1 MLHIIKTVTM
11 LACVILLSF
20 LTTPT
25 RSRPVVDNLNMGP
38 GLNMTVIHINDI
50 HAHFEETNVDL
61 HRCRKGEDCYGG
73 MGRVVAKV
81 KEIRREDPEAIFLN
95 AGDFY
100 QGTIWYTKFKY
111 KPFLDVVDLMNYTA
125 MGLGNHDFD
134 DKIEGLVP
142 FAKNVEF
149 PMLATNIDPKSPL
162 FGDLQPY
169 FNKSTVVLVH
179 GRKVGIIGYV
189 TQSTSYNFPKGG
201 IKFLDEIET
210 VAAEAKRL
218 KESGVDIIIAAGHSG
233 YDIDQELAAEV
244 EDLDLVVGGHSHT
257 FLYSGPTQPSTETP
271 QGPYPTYVTNKHNNK
286 VIPVVQAFC
295 YTKYL
300 GHLKLSFDSAGD
312 LMKPVDGVGVSFAE
326 PVLLD
331 TSVEKDEE
339 TEAVLVPW
347 RERLVEFT
355 SPVGST
361 EVELTKDWT
370 PAGASKEFNIG
381 DVVADSMAEEFEDTS
396 IAFINNGGIRSNIG
410 KGDITGED
418 IYAVLPFNNTV
429 DRVVFSG
436 EGFKEM
442 MEEFVRDI
450 DPAKP
455 NQLPGLGMQ
464 MSGVKMEVNITPVN
478 AGERISKLQ
487 VLNVDGV
494 WSDISHSSNYTVA
507 MSSFLAMGGSE
518 HWKVIGRLQLKHIP
532 SNRTDHQVLRSFI
545 KRNSPLTQEVEG
557 RWSVLYPGN
566 NSNSQNTNSNSSP
579 GFLLLMLTLYNYI
592 M

>member
-1 MLHIIKTVTM
+1 MML
-11 LACVILLSF
+11 LPILLSF
-20 LTTPT
+20 MTTPT
-25 RSRPVVDNLNMGP
+25 ISRPVGDNVNIVP
-38 GLNMTVIHINDI
+38 AFNMTVIHINDI
-50 HAHFEETNVDL
+50 HAHFEETNVAL
-61 HRCRKGEDCYGG
+61 HRCRAGEDCYGG
-73 MGRVVAKV
+73 MARVVAKV
-81 KEIRREDPEAIFLN
+81 KDLRRDDPEAVFLN

-134 DKIEGLVP
+134 DKIGGLVP
-142 FAKNVEF
+142 FAKNVKF
-149 PMLATNIDPKSPL
+149 PMLAANIDEKSPL

-189 TQSTSYNFPKGG
+189 TRSTSYNFPKAGL
-201 IKFLDEIET
+201 KFLDEIET
-210 VAAEAKRL
+210 VGAEAKRL

-233 YDIDQELAAEV
+233 YDIDQQLAAEV

-257 FLYSGPTQPSTETP
+257 FLYTGPTPPSTETP

-295 YTKYL
+295 FTKYL
-300 GHLKLSFDSAGD
+300 GHLKLSFDSSGD
-312 LMKPVDGVGVSFAE
+312 LMKPVDGGGVSFAE

-331 TSVEKDEE
+331 STVEKDAE
-339 TEAVLVPW
+339 TEAALVPW

-355 SPVGST
+355 TKVGSA
-361 EVELTKDWT
+361 EVDLVKDWN

-381 DVVADSMAEEFEDTS
+381 DVIADSMAEEFKDTS
-396 IAFINNGGIRSNIG
+396 IAMINNGGIRGNIG
-410 KGDITGED
+410 KGEITGED
-418 IYAVLPFNNTV
+418 IFAVLPFNNTV

-442 MEEFVRDI
+442 MEEFVKEM

-464 MSGVKMEVNITPVN
+464 MSGVRMEVTITPDN
-478 AGERISKLQ
+478 AGHRITKLQ
-487 VLNVDGV
+487 VLNIDGV
-494 WSDISHSSNYTVA
+494 WSDISPSSTYTVA
-507 MSSFLAMGGSE
+507 MTSFLASGASD
-518 HWKVIGRLQLKHIP
+518 HWKVIGQLQLEHKP
-532 SNRTDHQVLRSFI
+532 SNRTESQVLRSFI
-545 KRNSPLTQEVEG
+545 KRHSPLKQEVEG
-557 RWSVLYPGN
+557 RWRILYPGN
-566 NSNSQNTNSNSSP
+566 SSLSNSTNA
-579 GFLLLMLTLYNYI
+579 FLLLMSSLYNYI